1 MDVEFTRLSSKG
13 QVVIPRKI
21 RESLHWEVGTPFR
34 VMKEGDAVMI
44 EKIELGRKSWDE
56 VAAPFRKAAEE
67 AEFTQED
74 LSQLIRDV
82 RRKK

>member
-1 MDVEFTRLSSKG
+1 
-13 QVVIPRKI
+13 
-21 RESLHWEVGTPFR
+21 
-34 VMKEGDAVMI
+34 
-44 EKIELGRKSWDE
+44 KSWDE